1 MTRPGGTERVVE
13 AEGAVAI
20 RPFVSADVEAVFEAV
35 RASMDALSAWMP
47 WCHPA
52 YAADDAR
59 AFLRYAED
67 SRAGGREYHFAIVAD
82 RDGRLLGGCGLGA
95 VDGINRSAS
104 LGYWVRSDAT
114 GRGVATAGARLVAR
128 FAFDELALELLEIRA
143 SVINVA
149 SQRVAEKLG
158 AHRDAILRGRLLLG
172 RERHDAV
179 VYSLTSEEL
188 TPGD

>member
-1 MTRPGGTERVVE
+1 MTRPHGSERVVE
-13 AEGAVAI
+13 AERAVTI
-20 RPFVSADVEAVFEAV
+20 RPFVTADVDAVLEAVH
-35 RASMDALSAWMP
+35 ASMEALSVWMP

-52 YAADDAR
+52 YAAEDAR

-67 SRAGGREYHFAIVAD
+67 SRAAGREFHFAIVSE
-82 RDGRLLGGCGLGA
+82 RDGRLLGGCGLGG

-143 SVINVA
+143 SVLNVA

-158 AHRDAILRGRLLLG
+158 ANRDATLRGRLLLRG
-172 RERHDAV
+172 ERHDAV
-179 VYSLTSEEL
+179 VYSLRQEEL
-188 TPGD
+188 PDD